1 MLAAIQM
8 LSPHEIFLRLS
19 FAALLGAVIGIE
31 RDVHRRPAG
40 IRTSAFVCMGSAL
53 FTILSFELAKMF
65 GDTSATRIASN
76 LVQGIGFLGA
86 GAILREAGGLVGLTT
101 AATIF
106 VEAAIGMA
114 VGGGLYAVGGYATGV
129 VLFGLVCLGWLARV
143 ANLKPRMMGFRVTAS
158 HAESIT
164 SEVQQLIES
173 LKLKPQQFRV
183 SMTGDTS
190 IVEFQADTGYR
201 QQEQIIK
208 KLNRPG
214 VVVEAVPF
222 EGHHE

>member
-1 MLAAIQM
+1 M
-8 LSPHEIFLRLS
+8 LSLHETFLRLS

-31 RDVHRRPAG
+31 REVHRRPAG

-53 FTILSFELAKMF
+53 FTILSFELAKMT
-65 GDTSATRIASN
+65 GDTSGTRIASN

-114 VGGGLYAVGGYATGV
+114 VGGGLYAVAGGATGV

-143 ANLKPRMMGFRVTAS
+143 ANLKPRIMGFRITAS
-158 HAESIT
+158 HAEGIA
-164 SEVQQLIES
+164 SEVHQLIEA

-183 SMTGDTS
+183 SMSGDTS
-190 IVEFQADTGYR
+190 IVEFQADTGHR
-201 QQEQIIK
+201 QQEQIVK

>member
-1 MLAAIQM
+1 M
-8 LSPHEIFLRLS
+8 LSLHEIFLRLG

-31 RDVHRRPAG
+31 RDLNRRPAG

-53 FTILSFELAKMF
+53 FTILSFELAKMV
-65 GDTSATRIASN
+65 GDTSGTRIASN

-143 ANLKPRMMGFRVTAS
+143 ANLKPRIMGFRVTAS
-158 HAESIT
+158 HAEGIA
-164 SEVQQLIES
+164 SEVQQLIEA

-183 SMTGDTS
+183 SMSGDTS

-201 QQEQIIK
+201 QQEQIVK

>member
-1 MLAAIQM
+1 M
-8 LSPHEIFLRLS
+8 LSLHETFLRLS

-31 RDVHRRPAG
+31 REVHRRPAG

-53 FTILSFELAKMF
+53 FTILSFELAKMT
-65 GDTSATRIASN
+65 GDTSGTRIASN

-114 VGGGLYAVGGYATGV
+114 VGGGLYAVAGGATGV

-143 ANLKPRMMGFRVTAS
+143 ANLKPRIMGFRITAS
-158 HAESIT
+158 HAEGIA
-164 SEVQQLIES
+164 SEVHQLVET

-183 SMTGDTS
+183 SMSGDTS
-190 IVEFQADTGYR
+190 IVEFQADTGHR
-201 QQEQIIK
+201 QQEQIVK

>member
-1 MLAAIQM
+1 MLAVGM
-8 LSPHEIFLRLS
+8 LSHHEIFLRLS
-19 FAALLGAVIGIE
+19 FAALLGAAIGVE
-31 RDVHRRPAG
+31 RDLHRRPAG

-53 FTILSFELAKMF
+53 FTLLSFQLAKMN
-65 GDTSATRIASN
+65 GDTSSTRIASN

-114 VGGGLYAVGGYATGV
+114 VGGGLYAVGAYATGL
-129 VLFGLVCLGWLARV
+129 VLFGLVILGWLPRGK
-143 ANLKPRMMGFRVTAS
+143 NLKPREMGFRITAS
-158 HAESIT
+158 HTEDIA
-164 SEVQQLIES
+164 SEVQKLLES
-173 LKLKPQQFRV
+173 LKVKPQQFRV
-183 SMTGDTS
+183 SMNGPTS
-190 IVEFQADTGYR
+190 IVEFHADTGYR
-201 QQEQIIK
+201 HQEQIVK

-214 VVVEAVPF
+214 VVVEVVPF

>member
-1 MLAAIQM
+1 M
-8 LSPHEIFLRLS
+8 LSLHEMFLRLS
-19 FAALLGAVIGIE
+19 VAALLGAVIGIE
-31 RDVHRRPAG
+31 RDLHHRPAG

-53 FTILSFELAKMF
+53 FTILSYELAKMF

-86 GAILREAGGLVGLTT
+86 GAILREAAGLVGLTT

-129 VLFGLVCLGWLARV
+129 VLFALVVLGWVARM
-143 ANLKPRMMGFRVTAS
+143 ANLKPRVMGFRITAS
-158 HAESIT
+158 HAEGIA
-164 SEVQQLIES
+164 SEVQQLLES

-183 SMTGDTS
+183 SMNGATS
-190 IVEFQADTGYR
+190 IVEFQADTGHR
-201 QQEQIIK
+201 QQEQIVQR
-208 KLNRPG
+208 LNRPG
-214 VVVEAVPF
+214 VVVEVIPF
-222 EGHHE
+222 EGRHE

>member
-1 MLAAIQM
+1 M
-8 LSPHEIFLRLS
+8 LSLHEIVLRLS
-19 FAALLGAVIGIE
+19 FAALLGALIGIE

-53 FTILSFELAKMF
+53 FTLLSFQLAKMY
-65 GDTSATRIASN
+65 GDTSPTRIASN

-129 VLFGLVCLGWLARV
+129 VLFGLVVLGWVARKT
-143 ANLKPRMMGFRVTAS
+143 NLKPRIMGFRITGT
-158 HAESIT
+158 HAENIAA
-164 SEVQQLIES
+164 EVQHLLVE
-173 LKLKPQQFRV
+173 LKIKPQQFRV
-183 SMTGDTS
+183 SMVGVHS
-190 IVEFQADTGYR
+190 VVEFQAEVGHR
-201 QQEQIIK
+201 QQQQIVD
-208 KLNRPG
+208 KLNRVG
-214 VVVEAVPF
+214 VVTEVTPI
-222 EGHHE
+222 EGHRE

>member
-1 MLAAIQM
+1 M
-8 LSPHEIFLRLS
+8 LSLHEMFLRLGV
-19 FAALLGAVIGIE
+19 AALLGAAIGIE
-31 RDVHRRPAG
+31 RDLHRRPAG

-114 VGGGLYAVGGYATGV
+114 VGGGLYAVGGFATGV
-129 VLFGLVCLGWLARV
+129 VLFGLVCLGWV
-143 ANLKPRMMGFRVTAS
+143 AKRTNLKARIMGFRITGS
-158 HAESIT
+158 HSENIAA
-164 SEVQQLIES
+164 EVQRLLVE
-173 LKLKPQQFRV
+173 LKIKPHQFRV
-183 SMTGDTS
+183 SMVGVS
-190 IVEFQADTGYR
+190 SVVEFQAEVGYR
-201 QQEQIIK
+201 QQEQIVER
-208 KLNRPG
+208 LNRVG
-214 VVVEAVPF
+214 VVTEATPI
-222 EGHHE
+222 EGHRE

>member
-53 FTILSFELAKMF
+53 FTILSYELAKMF

>member
-1 MLAAIQM
+1 M
-8 LSPHEIFLRLS
+8 LSLHETFLRLS

-31 RDVHRRPAG
+31 REVHRRPAG

-53 FTILSFELAKMF
+53 FTILSFELAKMT
-65 GDTSATRIASN
+65 GDTSGTRIASN

-114 VGGGLYAVGGYATGV
+114 VGGGLYAVAGGATGV

-143 ANLKPRMMGFRVTAS
+143 ANLKPRIMGFRITAS
-158 HAESIT
+158 HAEGIA
-164 SEVQQLIES
+164 SEVHQLVEA

-183 SMTGDTS
+183 SMSGDTS
-190 IVEFQADTGYR
+190 IVEFQADTGHR
-201 QQEQIIK
+201 QQEQIVK

>member
-1 MLAAIQM
+1 M
-8 LSPHEIFLRLS
+8 LSLHEIVLRLS
-19 FAALLGAVIGIE
+19 FATLLGAVIGIE
-31 RDVHRRPAG
+31 REVHRRPAG

-53 FTILSFELAKMF
+53 FTILSFELAKMT
-65 GDTSATRIASN
+65 GDTSGTRIASN

-114 VGGGLYAVGGYATGV
+114 VGGGLYAVGGCATGV

-143 ANLKPRMMGFRVTAS
+143 TNLKPREMGFRVTAS
-158 HAESIT
+158 HAENVA
-164 SEVQQLIES
+164 SEVHKLLES
-173 LKLKPQQFRV
+173 LKLKPHQFRV
-183 SMTGDTS
+183 SMNGPTS
-190 IVEFQADTGYR
+190 IVEFHTEIGHQ
-201 QQEQIIK
+201 QQEQIVN

-214 VVVEAVPF
+214 VVTEVVPF